1 GPKDPFFEIVG
12 VVPDGKYNSLGE
24 DLKPAVYTRLY
35 QDYSGTVTLVA
46 RTPGDPQQ
54 VLAALR
60 AEVQK
65 LDPSISLYATKTLKE
80 HMGTSLFPARMA
92 AIALGSFGV
101 LALILAAVGIY
112 GVMSHVVAGR
122 TREIGLRMA
131 LGAQLSDVQKL
142 ILKQGMLLAAIGSLF
157 GLLVAFG
164 GARMM
169 KDLLYGVS
177 ASDPVT
183 FTCVALLL
191 SGIAFLACWV
201 PARRAS
207 RVEPMI
213 ALRAE

>member
-1 GPKDPFFEIVG
+1 
-12 VVPDGKYNSLGE
+12 
-24 DLKPAVYTRLY
+24 
-35 QDYSGTVTLVA
+35 
-46 RTPGDPQQ
+46 
-54 VLAALR
+54 
-60 AEVQK
+60 
-65 LDPSISLYATKTLKE
+65 
-80 HMGTSLFPARMA
+80 MA
-92 AIALGSFGV
+92 AIALGCFGI

-131 LGAQLSDVQKL
+131 LGAQLSEVQKL
-142 ILKQGMLLAAIGSLF
+142 ILKQGMFLAAIGSLC
-157 GLLVAFG
+157 GLVIALG

-169 KDLLYGVS
+169 KTLLYGVS
-177 ASDPVT
+177 TSDPVT

-191 SGIAFLACWV
+191 LSIALLACWI

>member
-1 GPKDPFFEIVG
+1 
-12 VVPDGKYNSLGE
+12 
-24 DLKPAVYTRLY
+24 
-35 QDYSGTVTLVA
+35 
-46 RTPGDPQQ
+46 
-54 VLAALR
+54 
-60 AEVQK
+60 
-65 LDPSISLYATKTLKE
+65 
-80 HMGTSLFPARMA
+80 MA

-142 ILKQGMLLAAIGSLF
+142 ILKQGMFLAGTGSLC
-157 GLLVAFG
+157 GLLLVLG

-169 KDLLYGVS
+169 KSLLYGVS
-177 ASDPVT
+177 TSDPVT
-183 FTCVALLL
+183 FTGVAFLLA
-191 SGIAFLACWV
+191 GIAFLACWI

-207 RVEPMI
+207 RVEPMT

>member
-1 GPKDPFFEIVG
+1 M
-12 VVPDGKYNSLGE
+12 
-24 DLKPAVYTRLY
+24 
-35 QDYSGTVTLVA
+35 A
-46 RTPGDPQQ
+46 RTHGDPRQ

-60 AEVQK
+60 GEVQK
-65 LDPSISLYATKTLKE
+65 LDPSISVYAAKTLQE

-142 ILKQGMLLAAIGSLF
+142 ILKQGMVLAAIGSLC
-157 GLLVAFG
+157 GLLIAFG

-169 KDLLYGVS
+169 KSLLYGVS
-177 ASDPVT
+177 SSDPIT

-191 SGIAFLACWV
+191 LSIAFLACWV

-207 RVEPMI
+207 RIAPMI